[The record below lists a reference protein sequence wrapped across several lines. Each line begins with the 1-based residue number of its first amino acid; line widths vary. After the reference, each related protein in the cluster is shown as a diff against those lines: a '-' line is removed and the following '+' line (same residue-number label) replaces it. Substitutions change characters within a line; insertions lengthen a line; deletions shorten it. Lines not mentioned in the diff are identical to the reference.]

1 MSRRLPTITPR
12 EAIRAL
18 KRAGFVVHRTTGSHY
33 ILKHAQNPRVRVTVA
48 YHPKD
53 LKRSALRSIIR
64 QTRLTVEEF
73 LDLL

>member
-1 MSRRLPTITPR
+1 MLTPR
-12 EAIRAL
+12 ETIRAL

-33 ILKHAQNPRVRVTVA
+33 ILKHAQSPRIRVTVA

-64 QTRLTVEEF
+64 QTGLTADEF